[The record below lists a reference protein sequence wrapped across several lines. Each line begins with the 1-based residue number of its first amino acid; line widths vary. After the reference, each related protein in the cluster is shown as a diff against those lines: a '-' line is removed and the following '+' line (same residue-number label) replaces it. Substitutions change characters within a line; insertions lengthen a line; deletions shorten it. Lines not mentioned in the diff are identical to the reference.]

1 MKKLNLLQKTLY
13 VLNVLCAFLLLLS
26 LIVPYIPPIKFPLLS
41 VLSLVVAPLILIQM
55 LFLLYWLL
63 RLKRQVLLPLLIL
76 LICFV
81 QFNSFYRVPFF
92 NSTDQPSEHALKVM
106 SYNVRSFN
114 INRWIDNDSVVKGVD
129 RLIRQ
134 ANPDVIAFQE
144 YHTQMPPL
152 LEQYKHRYVQ
162 TKGKSKSFGQAI
174 YSKYPIVAKGSLDF
188 ESSGNNAIYVDIVVR
203 TDTLR
208 VYNLH
213 MESLSLVQSDIDF
226 NQEASKRLVK
236 RISNSFVI
244 QQQQMEQVV
253 AHKEKSPYP
262 SVVTADLNN
271 TAFSYTY
278 RKINK
283 NMNDTF
289 AEAGTGLGT
298 TFKLKHIPLRI
309 DFILADT
316 RFETYDY
323 TTYDAPYSDHFPIM
337 AVVALE
343 QD

>member
-1 MKKLNLLQKTLY
+1 MNKLNLLQKTLY
-13 VLNVLCAFLLLLS
+13 FLNVLFAFLLLLS

-41 VLSLVVAPLILIQM
+41 VLSLVVAPLILVQL

-92 NSTDQPSEHALKVM
+92 NSTNQSGEQTVKVM
-106 SYNVRSFN
+106 SYNVHSFN
-114 INRWIDNDSVVKGVD
+114 INRWIDNDSIVKNID

-134 ANPDVIAFQE
+134 ANPDIIAFQE
-144 YHTQMPPL
+144 YHTQIPPL
-152 LEQYKHRYVQ
+152 LAQYTYRYVK

-174 YSKYPIVAKGSLDF
+174 YSKYPIVAKGSLNF
-188 ESSGNNAIYVDIVVR
+188 KSNGNNAIYADIVVR

-213 MESLSLVQSDIDF
+213 MESLNLTQSDIDF

-262 SVVTADLNN
+262 SIVAADLNN

-289 AEAGTGLGT
+289 AESGTGLGT

-316 RFETYDY
+316 RFVTHNY
-323 TTYDAPYSDHFPIM
+323 TTYNAPYSDHFPIM
-337 AVVALE
+337 AVIALE
-343 QD
+343 